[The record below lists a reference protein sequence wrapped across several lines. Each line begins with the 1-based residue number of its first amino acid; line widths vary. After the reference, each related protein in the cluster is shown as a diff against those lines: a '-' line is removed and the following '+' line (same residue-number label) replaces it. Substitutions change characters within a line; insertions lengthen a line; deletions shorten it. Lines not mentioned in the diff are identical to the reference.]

1 MTNLESNV
9 QRRIRNC
16 VAGSPNGEWKAYAGS
31 ARDNFRRIVSQM
43 LFERVLHRVGAAT
56 LLPIVILHR
65 VREAGPS
72 VEPFQ
77 VLTVV
82 QLAVSKV
89 SG

>member
-1 MTNLESNV
+1 MYSVEYATASRACLTESG
-9 QRRIRNC
+9 R
-16 VAGSPNGEWKAYAGS
+16 PLPGS

-43 LFERVLHRVGAAT
+43 LFERVLHRVGAT
-56 LLPIVILHR
+56 KLLPIVILHR

-72 VEPFQ
+72 IEPFQ